1 MNAANLERSA
11 RLQRVHALLKSG
23 REYSTMEISQQAQVM
38 AVSAAVSELR
48 AQGKTIHCE
57 RRGVV
62 WYYRMEIP
70 AQRMTRLQMMQA
82 VGL

>member
-23 REYSTMEISQQAQVM
+23 AEYSTMEIVQQAQVM

-48 AQGKTIHCE
+48 AQGKSIHCE
-57 RRGVV
+57 RRGSI
-62 WYYRMEIP
+62 WYYRMQMPHMSRLEIM
-70 AQRMTRLQMMQA
+70 RA
-82 VGL
+82 VGI